1 MSVVDSYGD
10 VRRFTGDVEM
20 RVLVYNYA
28 ATGNQHPNEDV
39 DTPPRPSHFPSISVA
54 IYTDRPYIYG
64 ISGPRPLLLLPV
76 KLHTQHDC
84 WY

>member
-1 MSVVDSYGD
+1 MSGVDSYGD

-39 DTPPRPSHFPSISVA
+39 DTPPDLRISH
-54 IYTDRPYIYG
+54 PY
-64 ISGPRPLLLLPV
+64 L
-76 KLHTQHDC
+76 
-84 WY
+84 